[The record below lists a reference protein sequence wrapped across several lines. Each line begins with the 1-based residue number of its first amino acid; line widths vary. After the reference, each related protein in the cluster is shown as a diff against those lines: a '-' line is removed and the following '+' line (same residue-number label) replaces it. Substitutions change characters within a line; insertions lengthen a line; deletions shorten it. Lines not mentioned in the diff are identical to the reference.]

1 MPTTCMLTHAV
12 VVELFPRFD
21 SKRVSHEMFHT
32 NALHCNLSSSRLPD
46 ETGRTV
52 AAVLA
57 LPVRF
62 TICAGSYAKKYKRWV
77 VNLNIEKQKKRKISF
92 DNIDQQPNHHT
103 ILRSQVPRAS
113 ILSYI

>member
-1 MPTTCMLTHAV
+1 MLTHAV

-77 VNLNIEKQKKRKISF
+77 VNLNIEKQKKKERLVLTTLTNNQIIIQSF
-92 DNIDQQPNHHT
+92 VHRFHGS
-103 ILRSQVPRAS
+103 LF
-113 ILSYI
+113 